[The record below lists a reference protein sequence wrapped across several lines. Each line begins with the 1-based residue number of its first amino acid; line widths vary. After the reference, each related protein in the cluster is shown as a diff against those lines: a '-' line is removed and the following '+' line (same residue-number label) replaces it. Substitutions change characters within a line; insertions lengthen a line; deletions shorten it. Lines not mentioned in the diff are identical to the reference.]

1 MGLGSAEHPRGPRG
15 RKAEMDKTCL
25 PRVWVQEPAD
35 GLTRGLGCAAYQTC
49 NPGRPWAVGASAS
62 LSVEW
67 GVPGSWHAGRT
78 PAGGTGRWQRAGL
91 LALFPR
97 RSCWW
102 QNFPRGGTALRL
114 EELAAVPSGRE
125 DAGGG
130 GLSRRRC
137 EASAAQRQ
145 GDVWSGPGLPPFH
158 PHGVWRCP
166 CLPGSR
172 GPAVWGGGLACFR
185 GDLQCLGSPPPGAC
199 EGGGCGRSACCW
211 LRALLHALTQQE
223 RRLEPHAGLPGAAQ
237 LACTQP
243 GRVPCQA
250 GVNICKALSSSPAAG
265 SGPASC
271 LVRGPRAL
279 LSHPR
284 TLGWGLRWV
293 SVSPSAAQEKRLQAW
308 LGDLRAGSPLPTP
321 ASPSVSASHQMAVSH
336 T

>member
-1 MGLGSAEHPRGPRG
+1 M
-15 RKAEMDKTCL
+15 
-25 PRVWVQEPAD
+25 
-35 GLTRGLGCAAYQTC
+35 
-49 NPGRPWAVGASAS
+49 
-62 LSVEW
+62 
-67 GVPGSWHAGRT
+67 AG
-78 PAGGTGRWQRAGL
+78 QRARL
-91 LALFPR
+91 LALLPR

-102 QNFPRGGTALRL
+102 QSFPRGGMVLGL

-130 GLSRRRC
+130 GLSRRHC
-137 EASAAQRQ
+137 EPSAAQRP
-145 GDVWSGPGLPPFH
+145 GMAAVSGVAPFH
-158 PHGVWRCP
+158 AHRVWRCP
-166 CLPGSR
+166 CVPGSG
-172 GPAVWGGGLACFR
+172 GPGVWGGGLACFR
-185 GDLQCLGSPPPGAC
+185 GDLQCLGCPLGAG

-237 LACTQP
+237 LARAQP

-250 GVNICKALSSSPAAG
+250 GVNICKALRSSPPAG
-265 SGPASC
+265 SGHASC

-279 LSHPR
+279 LSRPR

-293 SVSPSAAQEKRLQAW
+293 SVSPSAAQEKCLQAW
-308 LGDLRAGSPLPTP
+308 LGDLRAWCPLPTP